1 MALNPRKPLTLH
13 PNPQDLTLDWSII
26 AWLKSIC
33 NLPVI
38 AKARAVEHRGFEFR
52 ALGLWVL
59 GFRVFGSRG
68 LGPWVLSSRVRG
80 FRAFGLLV

>member
-38 AKARAVEHRGFEFR
+38 AKARAVEHRG
-52 ALGLWVL
+52 L
-59 GFRVFGSRG
+59 
-68 LGPWVLSSRVRG
+68 
-80 FRAFGLLV
+80 